1 MKWTNTGNLKSTEFN
16 ETLSYDE
23 TLGGT
28 NLYTNGDFEF
38 GNTYNFGKT
47 LETAD
52 PQSGSYYITQDHYSG
67 WQSGEYIPVDT
78 SKSYNISVWV
88 KTFERS
94 AAGSLAGGHIGFA
107 CYDSSKRFI
116 DLRNCGGVG
125 NTILTRPANPGDTT
139 IYIESSSSWYVGD
152 DVTNH
157 TYYFR
162 HVQMFPPSHPEY
174 GQPYRYTRIGY
185 GDYNIIYRSLTQV
198 SANEWQMTLE
208 NPIPDVGHE
217 LPAGTPISRGVAG
230 GSYNYAFGNPYY
242 PETWTNYQRTIP
254 ANNEVR
260 NSDYRFRYDTAYI
273 KFLILGNYN
282 IRSQAAPLAKF
293 GLDNIALVCVDDFQG
308 NTSEYVAKAKQGAD
322 GKTYAQ
328 EFVEGTSADAAQ
340 LGLLSKDGQL
350 TVNGEIIEE

>member
-38 GNTYNFGKT
+38 GNTYNFSKT

-52 PQSGSYYITQDHYSG
+52 PQSGSYYITQDHYGG
-67 WQSGEYIPVDT
+67 WQSGEMVPVDT
-78 SKSYNISVWV
+78 SKNYNLSVWV

-94 AAGSLAGGHIGFA
+94 AEGSLAGGHIGFS
-107 CYDSSKRFI
+107 CYDKNKKFI
-116 DLRNCGGVG
+116 DLRNLGGVDP
-125 NTILTRPANPGDTT
+125 TYLTRDANPGDLEL
-139 IYIESSSSWYVGD
+139 YVSDPFWYTGE
-152 DVTNH
+152 DVTNINSGLRCVL
-157 TYYFR
+157 F
-162 HVQMFPPSHPEY
+162 FPADHPDY
-174 GQPYRYTRIGY
+174 NVPHGYTRLGY
-185 GDYNIIYRSLTQV
+185 GDIYIKYRAMVQEGS
-198 SANEWQMTLE
+198 EWKITLE
-208 NPIPDVGHE
+208 QPLPDLGAST
-217 LPAGTPISRGVAG
+217 PAGTPIDRGHWG
-230 GSYNYAFGNPYY
+230 GTYNYAFGAPYY

-254 ANNEVR
+254 ANVLVR
-260 NSDYRFRYDTAYI
+260 NSDYRFRPGTAYI

-293 GLDNIALVCVDDFQG
+293 GIDNIALVCADDFQG
-308 NTSEYVAKAKQGAD
+308 NTSEKAVKAKQGAD

-340 LGLLSKDGQL
+340 LGLLSQDGQL